1 MRKFIVILFAM
12 MLLMPLA
19 PALGQIVRT
28 KQNTQQLT
36 SPTPKT
42 QQSSKPSTPATT
54 RSNKSSA
61 RGTTHG
67 TRNRSGR
74 TRSVTGNRYHS
85 TTPTRRIRE
94 NGPLYDISF
103 GCNANGAVII
113 IDDEEYNVDDSCMLR
128 GGSYTVE
135 VEAEGYRD
143 YTEVIE
149 VDEENTYFYFELE
162 EFDDDDVEEEPVD
175 ESQSSFGFR
184 TSPPPAAEEESEP
197 APTVVIEDLP
207 NETFTVNGVTF
218 SMVYV
223 QGGTYVRYKLPD
235 VDDLQ
240 PGSVPP
246 AHRVTLSSY
255 YIGMHEVTC
264 QLWYAVMADSV
275 LKNHPLEPMSNVSWD
290 DCNVFLKKLSSLTG
304 RTFRLPT
311 DAEWEYAARGG
322 VKGQGYAFSGSNN
335 IDEIAW
341 YNGNSENEYHDVGLK
356 KPNELGIYDMTGGV
370 WEWCSDFSWNWRQEI
385 SERSPALFNPM
396 GPESSTRNTHVAR
409 GGGLLSEKENCC
421 VCRPDPTE
429 ASIRSDELGFRVV
442 LVK

>member
-1 MRKFIVILFAM
+1 MRKFIVILFAI
-12 MLLMPLA
+12 MLLMPVA
-19 PALGQIVRT
+19 PAIGQIVRT

-36 SPTPKT
+36 SPAKT
-42 QQSSKPSTPATT
+42 QQPSKPSTPATT
-54 RSNKSSA
+54 TRSNKSST
-61 RGTTHG
+61 RGTAHG

-74 TRSVTGNRYHS
+74 TRSVNANRYHS
-85 TTPTRRIRE
+85 TTPTKHVRE
-94 NGPLYDISF
+94 NAPMYDISF

-128 GGSYTVE
+128 GGTYTVE

-149 VDEENTYFYFELE
+149 VDEENTYFYFELD
-162 EFDDDDVEEEPVD
+162 EFGDEDEVPMA

-184 TSPPPAAEEESEP
+184 TSPPEPVEEEPEP
-197 APTVVIEDLP
+197 EPQVVIQDLP
-207 NETFTVNGVTF
+207 NETFTAKGVSFT
-218 SMVYV
+218 MVYV
-223 QGGTYVRYKLPD
+223 QGGTYVRYRLPD
-235 VDDLQ
+235 VDDLH

-255 YIGMHEVTC
+255 YIGMHEVTR

-275 LKNHPLEPMSNVSWD
+275 VNNHPLEPMSNVSWE
-290 DCNVFLKKLSSLTG
+290 DCHVFLKKLNSLTG

-311 DAEWEYAARGG
+311 DAEWEFAARGG

-356 KPNELGIYDMTGGV
+356 KPNELGVYDMTGGV
-370 WEWCSDFSWNWRQEI
+370 WEWCSDFSWNWRQDI
-385 SERSPALFNPM
+385 SERSPALVDPT
-396 GPESSTRNTHVAR
+396 GPENSGRNTRVAR
-409 GGGLLSEKENCC
+409 GGGLLSEREICC